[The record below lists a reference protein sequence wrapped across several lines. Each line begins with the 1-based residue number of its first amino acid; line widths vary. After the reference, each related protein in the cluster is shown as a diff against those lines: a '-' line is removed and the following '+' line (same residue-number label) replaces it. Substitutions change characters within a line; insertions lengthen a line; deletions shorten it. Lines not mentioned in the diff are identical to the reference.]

1 MPHARRFGL
10 ARLALRTPQNS
21 VGYKPEF
28 LVTIAQRRSVLRAEL
43 SALLPTPRPIIW
55 EIGCGHGHFLVRYA
69 ELFPAKFCV
78 GVDLILDRLE
88 RSGKKRDRAQLAN
101 CHFIRAEAREFLHT
115 LAPGVTFEEIWI
127 LFPDP
132 WPKARHNKNRL
143 LKPEF
148 FEAIAGRAGEGARF
162 YFRTDHLDYFTEVE
176 GIVAGLQ
183 TWRRDPAAPWPLEQ
197 ETVFQAR
204 ATAYHSLVLIRTT
217 HPATPVELVA
227 PGLPPP
233 TTPTSPA

>member
-1 MPHARRFGL
+1 M
-10 ARLALRTPQNS
+10 
-21 VGYKPEF
+21 GYKPEF
-28 LVTIAQRRSVLRAEL
+28 LATIAQRRTALRAEL
-43 SALLPTPRPIIW
+43 SLLLPAPRAIVW

-69 ELFPAKFCV
+69 ALAPGKFCV

-88 RSGKKRDRAQLAN
+88 RSGRKRDRAQLAN
-101 CHFIRAEAREFLHT
+101 CHFVRAEAREFL
-115 LAPGVTFEEIWI
+115 LSLPRGISFEEIWV

-143 LKPEF
+143 LKAEF
-148 FEAIAGRAGEGARF
+148 FEAIAGRADEGTRF

-176 GIVAGLQ
+176 TILAGLQ
-183 TWRRDPAAPWPLEQ
+183 TWCRDPAVSWPLEQ

-204 ATAYHSLVLIRTT
+204 APVYHSLVAVRTS
-217 HPATPVELVA
+217 HPARPIELVA

-233 TTPTSPA
+233 AAPTLPA